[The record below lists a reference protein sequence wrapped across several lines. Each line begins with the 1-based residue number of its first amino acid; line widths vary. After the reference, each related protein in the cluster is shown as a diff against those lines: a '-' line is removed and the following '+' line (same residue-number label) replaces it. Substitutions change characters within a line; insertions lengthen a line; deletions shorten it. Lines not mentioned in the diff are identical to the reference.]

1 VITALGL
8 LDCALLG
15 LLPYVVDSARHAL
28 TAGIAAALVCFCGL
42 MLASIWLATFGAVL
56 TLSVFAVSA
65 MMSLANGAVLPAILL
80 GLFLF
85 ILLDTTYFRSRFREY
100 RLDPAIVRSHLRQL
114 AELAACAIVA
124 SAALVAVA
132 LAAPMTAMAAIR
144 PVIAAMGALL
154 AMFALVRALSN

>member
-15 LLPYVVDSARHAL
+15 LVPYAVDPARHVLAV
-28 TAGIAAALVCFCGL
+28 GIAAALVCFCGL
-42 MLASIWLATFGAVL
+42 MLASIWLATFGAVVG
-56 TLSVFAVSA
+56 LSVFAAAA
-65 MMSLANGAVLPAILL
+65 MSPASGAVLPAILL

-100 RLDPAIVRSHLRQL
+100 RLDPTIVRSHLRQL
-114 AELAACAIVA
+114 AEFAACAIVA

-132 LAAPMTAMAAIR
+132 LAAPMTAMAAMR
-144 PVIAAMGALL
+144 PLIAAVGAVL
-154 AMFALVRALSN
+154 AMVAVVRPLSN